1 MSKKD
6 MLNLTNSQSQAGL
19 QCEECGATAARNRN
33 PFTAMTLR
41 IHQGRMHGVK
51 NVKGERLPYNLT
63 WRQHDIMER
72 IVTGQTERAVAKQ
85 LGLSYH
91 TIHQHVR
98 NAYAKLGLK
107 NRVEAV
113 TKFLGE
119 QNLPSRTVE
128 TVPAPVVSYCPGC
141 GCHLAPV
148 AAALRVG

>member
-1 MSKKD
+1 MSKPD

-19 QCEECGATAARNRN
+19 QCEECGATAAQNGN
-33 PFTAMTLR
+33 PFTALTLR

-63 WRQHDIMER
+63 RRQHDIMER

-98 NAYAKLGLK
+98 AIYKKLGLK

-113 TKFLGE
+113 NKFLGE
-119 QNLPSRTVE
+119 QNALSRTME
-128 TVPAPVVSYCPGC
+128 PVPAPVVSYCPGC
-141 GCHLAPV
+141 GCHLALV
-148 AAALRVG
+148 TAALRAS